1 MSEKLGLYIH
11 IPFCEKK
18 CRYCGFLSFA
28 DYGEDMYERYTR
40 ALCSEIEGCNSTF
53 SSIYRPDT
61 IFIGG
66 GTPSLLPA
74 EMIVRILCSVR
85 KTFDVSGEAEITIES
100 NPNSL
105 TFEKLAAYRAA
116 GINRLSM
123 GAQSMDDSILDSLG
137 RVHKSED
144 VEKAYCAA
152 RRAGFDNINIDLMF
166 GVPEQSLGDVIDSVS
181 KVISLGACDADLK
194 TSAHKGPEHISL
206 YGLQLEE
213 DTIFYEE
220 YKSGILDVPEE
231 AAERAMY
238 HEALALLRSA
248 GYEHYEISNLCRPG
262 FECRHNLKYWHME
275 NYLGAGLGAHSYIG
289 GSRSKNV
296 DYMDEYLLLTSAGRA
311 PVDQTRTVYDSRED
325 AMGIFVFTAL
335 RTREGA
341 DLAEFEERFGEGF
354 FSVYKDKAD
363 IVQQYM
369 DDGLIKLS
377 GSKLS
382 LTEKGIDVSNDIMS
396 EFVF

>member
-1 MSEKLGLYIH
+1 MRKNLGLYIH

-18 CRYCGFLSFA
+18 CRYCGFLSFEG
-28 DYGEDMYERYTR
+28 YGDDVYEKYTN
-40 ALCSEIEGCNSTF
+40 ALCREIEGYNETF

-74 EMIVRILCSVR
+74 EMIVRILKTVR
-85 KTFDVSGEAEITIES
+85 TVFDVDDMAEITIEG

-105 TFEKLAAYRAA
+105 TYEKLKAYRKA

-123 GAQSMDDSILDSLG
+123 GAQSMDDDILDSLG
-137 RVHKSED
+137 RVHRSSDVRRAFED
-144 VEKAYCAA
+144 A
-152 RRAGFDNINIDLMF
+152 RRSGFGNINIDLMF
-166 GVPEQSLGDVIDSVS
+166 GVPGQSFDDVMGSVREIIKIGS
-181 KVISLGACDADLK
+181 DAR
-194 TSAHKGPEHISL
+194 AGGPEHISL

-220 YKSGILDVPEE
+220 YKSGILDVPDE
-231 AAERAMY
+231 ADERRMY
-238 HEALALLRSA
+238 HDAIAAMRTA

-262 FECRHNLKYWHME
+262 HECRHNLKYWHME

-296 DYMDEYLLLTSAGRA
+296 DDMEEYLSLIQAGRA
-311 PVDQTRTVYDSRED
+311 PTDQMKTTYDSRED

-335 RTREGA
+335 RTREGV
-341 DLAEFEERFGEGF
+341 DLTEFEERFAEGF
-354 FSVYKDKAD
+354 FSVYKDKAGL
-363 IVQQYM
+363 VQQYR
-369 DDGLIKLS
+369 DEGLMTLS
-377 GSKLS
+377 GSKLA

-396 EFVF
+396 EFIF

>member
-1 MSEKLGLYIH
+1 MSEKLGIYIH

-18 CRYCGFLSFA
+18 CRYCGFLSFS
-28 DYGEDMYERYTR
+28 DYGEEMYERYTN
-40 ALCSEIEGCNSTF
+40 ALCSEIESCNSTF

-66 GTPSLLPA
+66 GTPSLLPS
-74 EMIVRILCSVR
+74 EMIVRILGSVR
-85 KTFDVSGEAEITIES
+85 RVFDVPQDAEITIES

-105 TFEKLAAYRAA
+105 TFDKLAAYKAA
-116 GINRLSM
+116 GVSRLSM
-123 GAQSMDDSILDSLG
+123 GAQSMDDRILDSLG

-166 GVPEQSLGDVIDSVS
+166 GVPEQSLEDVLDSVR
-181 KVISLGACDADLK
+181 KVVSMGAD
-194 TSAHKGPEHISL
+194 HKGPEHISL

-220 YKSGILDVPEE
+220 YKSGMLDVPEE
-231 AAERAMY
+231 AAERVMY
-238 HEALALLRSA
+238 HEALSVLKEA

-262 FECRHNLKYWHME
+262 FECRHNLKYWHMG
-275 NYLGAGLGAHSYIG
+275 NYLGAGLGAHSYIR

-296 DYMDEYLLLTSAGRA
+296 DYMDEYLLLTSEGRA
-311 PVDQTRTVYDSRED
+311 PVDQSRTVFDSRED

-335 RTREGA
+335 RTRDGV
-341 DLAEFEERFGEGF
+341 DLAAFEERFGEGF
-354 FSVYKDKAD
+354 FSVYKDKVD
-363 IVQQYM
+363 IVQKYM
-369 DDGLIKLS
+369 DDGLLKLS

-382 LTEKGIDVSNDIMS
+382 LTEKGIGVSNDIMS